1 MKQRCYNRKHDHYPT
16 YGGRGIRVC
25 DEWLAS
31 FDAFQQWATQNGY
44 RPGLQLDR
52 IDNERGYTPDNCRF
66 VTPAD
71 NARNKR
77 PRERPIRTNSNLTA
91 AQVREARRL
100 LAEGVPQREIGRRLG
115 VTHGTIWAI
124 KAGRTWTDVV

>member
-1 MKQRCYNRKHDHYPT
+1 MGTLNEELQDCD
-16 YGGRGIRVC
+16 GGRGIRVC

-44 RPGLQLDR
+44 RPSLQLDR

-77 PRERPIRTNSNLTA
+77 PRERPIRTNPKLTA